1 MDNQLVSHT
10 LFPNKDSV
18 GKLVEWYKEKTNSLI
33 KQKSLSYDGVP
44 GKYIDVIKNVINLA
58 AIHFAADKLV
68 SGILAYIVPS
78 ANTQSVVWDSFE
90 NGRQSQRTSNRTRSL
105 RYVCCPI
112 SIRLF
117 KLPAGVSMDTAA
129 LR

>member
-1 MDNQLVSHT
+1 MRLTTEYRFLLPLDSGNDMDNQLVSHT

-44 GKYIDVIKNVINLA
+44 GKYIDIIKNVINLA

-68 SGILAYIVPS
+68 SGILAYY
-78 ANTQSVVWDSFE
+78 F
-90 NGRQSQRTSNRTRSL
+90 
-105 RYVCCPI
+105 I
-112 SIRLF
+112 S
-117 KLPAGVSMDTAA
+117 
-129 LR
+129 